1 MYGSNSV
8 RESNMTQQ
16 FKKKKVAMYVC
27 MALSSSVSANALAY
41 DDAKKSEVEDV
52 EIIEVTGVR
61 SSLTSALN
69 AKRSSEA
76 ISDSIIAEEI
86 GKSSDENIAQALSR
100 VSGVSLDRNGGD
112 TQTVTVRGVQAALN
126 DIKLNGVSMTS
137 NTNDQSVDLSLF
149 SADILSRID
158 VVKSPSANQEE
169 GSLGASINLQ
179 TRAPLS
185 SNKNVNVFTV
195 EARHNDL
202 SKGTTPRFAYT
213 GIYNLD
219 DTMGFAGSLFFD
231 QQDVRKDEFNTFHT
245 GIKKYS
251 SNTETGNAAK
261 TVINAETGEVIPGDT
276 WAAAP
281 NFYLN
286 RLNLDEKTKQGGT
299 LTFQYRPSDVTEFR
313 FDGSFS
319 RQEIDHDQSLTR
331 MHNLHRNPYEVVV
344 KLGDENTSNNIVS
357 AKSGHI
363 GGLNQAG
370 RWLNTTD
377 SLILGAEFKH
387 SIGDNWLISGRIGHS
402 STDQGYSD
410 GYRMNWMPTNADKI
424 GDETPE
430 NPWCG
435 IEYSNG
441 PEGDFLPALNY
452 CAPTFDGTDPS
463 TMKLTQIR
471 SDRRDVDD
479 SKTSVYFDANR
490 GLDNDN
496 IISIE
501 FGVKYSDR
509 SKSVR
514 SEEVFFGPDVFE
526 NNDEILASDIPGAA
540 QSSITDGYFLKGIA
554 NASMPT
560 DWVNP
565 DIDGTLAHVFPNGL
579 DDSLFK
585 ANPLKAWQVDEITYG
600 GYVQANYELLNGDIT
615 GNFGIRYAA
624 TEVEG
629 IGSSGVKFNKNLPFL
644 IDDKDTVYSPVTGEN
659 DYDNWL
665 PSFTLNWSIDDDL
678 VLRTSAAKVMARTQV
693 DALRPNFEVKA
704 NNLEEVP
711 VASGG
716 NTSLAPFVANQ
727 FDVSLEWYFEEGALL
742 SAAAFYKDFTSF
754 TYKTSTNQEFENPL
768 TGTCIVDRSIH
779 EEDDKLTATSPCA
792 DVNYSTTQNGGSADI
807 KGLELAY
814 QQNYTFLPGLLSH
827 LGSSINYTYADSEAI
842 VDPDNAEN
850 PFNDLPFLNTAKH
863 STNATLFWEDESLSL
878 RLAYAYRSEALSK
891 TVNRDSAIVRDAR
904 GTLDFTANYH
914 VNENLQVSFSALN
927 LTESYDTFY
936 DVIANPKGHEADG
949 IVSEVSSNLSG
960 ISKDRIA
967 AIYDYG
973 SSYRLSLRYSF

>member
-1 MYGSNSV
+1 MS
-8 RESNMTQQ
+8 QQ
-16 FKKKKVAMYVC
+16 FKKTKIATYVC
-27 MALSSSVSANALAY
+27 MALSSAISTNALAFEES
-41 DDAKKSEVEDV
+41 AENKNELEEIEV
-52 EIIEVTGVR
+52 IEVTGVR

-69 AKRSSEA
+69 AKRNSES

-100 VSGVSLDRNGGD
+100 VAGVSLDRNGGN

-158 VVKSPSANQEE
+158 VIKSPSANQEE

-185 SNKNVNVFTV
+185 SDKNINVFTV

-202 SKGTTPRFAYT
+202 SESTTPRFAYT

-219 DTMGFAGSLFFD
+219 DTMGFAGSIFYD
-231 QQDVRKDEFNTFHT
+231 QQDMRKDEFNIFHT
-245 GIKKYS
+245 GIRKFS
-251 SNTETGNAAK
+251 SNDKSGNAAK
-261 TVINAETGEVIPGDT
+261 RVINAETGEVIPGDT
-276 WAAAP
+276 WVAAP

-299 LTFQYRPSDVTEFR
+299 LTFQYRPSDETEFR

-319 RQEIDHDQSLTR
+319 RQEIDHSHTLTR
-331 MHNLHRNPYEVVV
+331 MHNLHRNPYEVTV
-344 KLGDENTSNNIVS
+344 KLGDDNTSNNIVS

-370 RWLNTTD
+370 RWFNTTD
-377 SLILGAEFKH
+377 TLVLGAEFDH
-387 SIGDNWLISGRIGHS
+387 AIGDNWIISGRIGHS
-402 STDQGYSD
+402 ATDQEYTD
-410 GYRMNWMPTNADKI
+410 GYRMNWMPDFAGKV
-424 GDETPE
+424 GDETPD

-435 IEYSNG
+435 IEYASG
-441 PEGDFLPALNY
+441 VEGDNLPGLSY
-452 CAPTFDGTDPS
+452 CAPTYDGMDPS
-463 TMKLTQIR
+463 TMKLTQVR

-479 SKTSVYFDANR
+479 TKTSVYFDASR
-490 GLDNDN
+490 GFDNDYVT
-496 IISIE
+496 SVE
-501 FGVKYSDR
+501 FGVKYTDR
-509 SKSVR
+509 SKAVS
-514 SEEVFFGPDVFE
+514 SEEVFFGPSVFE
-526 NNDEILASDIPGAA
+526 NQDKVLASDIPGVAT
-540 QSSITDGYFLKGIA
+540 SSITGGHFLDGIA
-554 NASMPT
+554 HSGMPT
-560 DWVNP
+560 DWINP
-565 DIDGTLAHVFPNGL
+565 DIDATIAHIFPNGL
-579 DDSLFK
+579 DESLFTP
-585 ANPLKAWQVDEITYG
+585 NPLKAWQVDEVTYG
-600 GYVQANYELLNGDIT
+600 AYVQANYELLNGDIT
-615 GNFGIRYAA
+615 GNFGVRYAA
-624 TEVEG
+624 TQVDG
-629 IGSSGVKFNKNLPFL
+629 RGSSGFKFNKNLPFL
-644 IDDKDTVYSPVTGEN
+644 IDGQDTVFSPIADEN

-665 PSFTLNWSIDDDL
+665 PSFTLNWMIEDDL
-678 VLRTSAAKVMARTQV
+678 ILRTSAAKVMARTQI

-704 NNLEEVP
+704 NNIEEVP

-716 NTSLAPFVANQ
+716 NTLLDPFVANQ

-754 TYKTSTNQEFENPL
+754 TYSTSTNQQFDNPL
-768 TGTCIVDRSIH
+768 TGICIVDRSVH
-779 EEDDKLTATSPCA
+779 EEADKLTATSPCA
-792 DVNYSTTQNGGSADI
+792 DINYSTTQNGGSADI
-807 KGLELAY
+807 QGLELAY
-814 QQNYTFLPGLLSH
+814 QQNYSFLPGLLSH

-842 VDPDNAEN
+842 VDPDNADN
-850 PFNDLPFLNTAKH
+850 PFNGLPFLNTSKH
-863 STNATLFWEDESLSL
+863 STNATVYWENKDLSL

-891 TVNRDSAIVRDAR
+891 TTNRDSATVRDAR

-914 VNENLQVSFSALN
+914 INENLQVSFSALN

-936 DVIANPKGHEADG
+936 DVIANTKGLDAEG
-949 IVSEVSSNLSG
+949 IVSEVGSDLSD
-960 ISKDRIA
+960 ISKDRIS